1 MSTSQTAAGTRA
13 YVPSN
18 RLVARVPRDALAPL
32 PPGLA
37 AQSSRA
43 AFRAVAWTGVA
54 VAAIP
59 AQAPIA
65 SASAEIEL
73 RAPTR
78 RVFAE
83 IPWSGVRET
92 VEPTPVQ
99 STTSV
104 RSIFDSFAWENA

>member
-1 MSTSQTAAGTRA
+1 MSTSHSVAGTRT

-18 RLVARVPRDALAPL
+18 RLVARAPRDEIAPL
-32 PPGLA
+32 PPSLA
-37 AQSSRA
+37 ARA
-43 AFRAVAWTGVA
+43 CRVAFRAVAWTGVVIVA
-54 VAAIP
+54 VP
-59 AQAPIA
+59 AQASIA

-83 IPWSGVRET
+83 IPWTGVRET
-92 VEPTPVQ
+92 AEPTPVQ

-104 RSIFDSFAWENA
+104 RSIFDSFAWEDA

>member
-1 MSTSQTAAGTRA
+1 MSTTHSAAGTRA

-18 RLVARVPRDALAPL
+18 RLIARPPRDACAPL
-32 PPGLA
+32 PHALA
-37 AQSSRA
+37 GTAARV

-54 VAAIP
+54 AAAIP
-59 AQAPIA
+59 AQASIA
-65 SASAEIEL
+65 SAGAEIEL

-83 IPWSGVRET
+83 IPWTGIREDA
-92 VEPTPVQ
+92 EPTPIQ

-104 RSIFDSFAWENA
+104 RSIFDSFAWETA